1 MIGES
6 LVGDSGQT
14 YVIRRELGRGGF
26 GVVYLAEGPSV
37 NSAVKV
43 LHGATLGDP
52 ARLTKEHRTWV
63 VPRPGRTVRE
73 GESRAPG
80 DVWLRQRG
88 ATVSAWDGACETRNA
103 RAAR

>member
-37 NSAVKV
+37 
-43 LHGATLGDP
+43 T
-52 ARLTKEHRTWV
+52 
-63 VPRPGRTVRE
+63 
-73 GESRAPG
+73 AP
-80 DVWLRQRG
+80 
-88 ATVSAWDGACETRNA
+88 
-103 RAAR
+103 